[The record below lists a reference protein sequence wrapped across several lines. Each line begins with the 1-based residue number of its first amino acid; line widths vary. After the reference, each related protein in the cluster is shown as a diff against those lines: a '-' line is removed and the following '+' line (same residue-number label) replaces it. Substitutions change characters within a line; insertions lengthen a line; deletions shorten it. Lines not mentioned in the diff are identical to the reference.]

1 MGDALEA
8 FSSPFRPVNK
18 QLRKLEGSIRL
29 YRLLGPLPGGGCKGL
44 RWCDLRKLLFLSC
57 GIAAFYKTK
66 RFAVFRNRLVI
77 PVRFS
82 VFLCSS
88 VRCLYVFRCGVAV
101 LAPSSSLPPP
111 PHPHPFTKNERATN
125 RILIVKK
132 KPRPSLVN
140 WLHLFRLVLFVQMF
154 CNFSK
159 GEFLNTVSKIQE
171 KKKEVAFLCSRPP
184 KNVIN
189 KALSRRSRATTAE
202 ECTKKCD
209 EWTKSLCR

>member
-1 MGDALEA
+1 MGDTLEA

-44 RWCDLRKLLFLSC
+44 RWCDLRKLLFLSS

-66 RFAVFRNRLVI
+66 RFAVFRNCWVI

-88 VRCLYVFRCGVAV
+88 VRCLYVFLCGVAV
-101 LAPSSSLPPP
+101 LAPSSSL
-111 PHPHPFTKNERATN
+111 PHPFTKNERATN

-132 KPRPSLVN
+132 KTRPSLVN
-140 WLHLFRLVLFVQMF
+140 WLHLFRLVLFVQMLAIF
-154 CNFSK
+154 PRVNS
-159 GEFLNTVSKIQE
+159 
-171 KKKEVAFLCSRPP
+171 
-184 KNVIN
+184 
-189 KALSRRSRATTAE
+189 
-202 ECTKKCD
+202 
-209 EWTKSLCR
+209 